1 MSTNHFHI
9 SSDDTV
15 AEIKNRFSH
24 ICPKFEINFFT
35 KNEGLK
41 TNNSCAMY
49 SSEVRIGDINHQ
61 SQDGWIELNDQMKL
75 EEIERL
81 IHDLFKLNPQ
91 VRPVK
96 HEGGIPFAFKDST
109 RENYYGGTPV
119 RARRKMIYLKDLLW
133 GF

>member
-35 KNEGLK
+35 ENERLK
-41 TNNSCAMY
+41 PNNSCVMY
-49 SSEVRIGDINHQ
+49 SSEVSIGDINHQ
-61 SQDGWIELNDQMKL
+61 SPDGWIELNDHMKM

-91 VRPVK
+91 IRQVK
-96 HEGGIPFAFKDST
+96 HEGRIHFAFKDPT
-109 RENYYGGTPV
+109 RENNYGGTPV
-119 RARRKMIYLKDLLW
+119 WARRKMIYLEDELL
-133 GF
+133 G